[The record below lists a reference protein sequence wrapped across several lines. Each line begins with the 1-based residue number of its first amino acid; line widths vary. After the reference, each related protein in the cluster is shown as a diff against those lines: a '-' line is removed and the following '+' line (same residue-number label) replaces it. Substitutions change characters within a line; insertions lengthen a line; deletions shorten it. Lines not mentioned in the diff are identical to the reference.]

1 MLNLYRIAFKV
12 EVSAAIFKGCAR
24 EKVSTLSVYEVKR
37 TFQQLNLCLPS
48 DVCAAYLLSI
58 ADAI

>member
-1 MLNLYRIAFKV
+1 MNLHRIALKV

-24 EKVSTLSVYEVKR
+24 DNVSALNVYEVKR

-48 DVCAAYLLSI
+48 DVCAAYLSSI